1 MGSVVGERFVRAVDH
16 ALQTPTPLV
25 CFISSGGARMQE
37 SILSLMQMA
46 KTTAALNKLHEAGLP
61 YISVLTD
68 PTMGGVSASI
78 AMLGDVIIAEPKAL
92 VGFAGPRVIEQTV
105 RETLPEGFQRAEF
118 LLEHGAIDMIVTR
131 DQMSATIAGLLKILG
146 PSPGRSIEGELVF

>member
-1 MGSVVGERFVRAVDH
+1 MGSGGGERFVRAVDH
-16 ALQTPTPLV
+16 ALQTQTPLV
-25 CFISSGGARMQE
+25 CFIASGGARMQE

-61 YISVLTD
+61 YVSVLTD

-78 AMLGDVIIAEPKAL
+78 AMLGDVIIAEPNAL
-92 VGFAGPRVIEQTV
+92 IGFAGARVIEQTV

-118 LLEHGAIDMIVTR
+118 LLEHGAIDMIVAR
-131 DQMSATIAGLLKILG
+131 DQMSATIINLLETLA
-146 PSPGRSIEGELVF
+146 PNSRPSIEGELVF

>member
-1 MGSVVGERFVRAVDH
+1 
-16 ALQTPTPLV
+16 
-25 CFISSGGARMQE
+25 
-37 SILSLMQMA
+37 A

-61 YISVLTD
+61 YVSVLTD

-78 AMLGDVIIAEPKAL
+78 AMLGDIIIAEPKAL
-92 VGFAGPRVIEQTV
+92 VGFAGARVIEQTV
-105 RETLPEGFQRAEF
+105 RESLPEGFQRAEF

-146 PSPGRSIEGELVF
+146 PGPGRSIEGELVF

>member
-1 MGSVVGERFVRAVDH
+1 
-16 ALQTPTPLV
+16 
-25 CFISSGGARMQE
+25 MQE

-61 YISVLTD
+61 YVSVLTD

-78 AMLGDVIIAEPKAL
+78 AMLGDVIIAEPNAL
-92 VGFAGPRVIEQTV
+92 IGFAGARVIEQTV

-118 LLEHGAIDMIVTR
+118 LLEHGAIDIIVAR
-131 DQMSATIAGLLKILG
+131 DQMSATIINLLETLA
-146 PSPGRSIEGELVF
+146 PNSRPSIEGELVF